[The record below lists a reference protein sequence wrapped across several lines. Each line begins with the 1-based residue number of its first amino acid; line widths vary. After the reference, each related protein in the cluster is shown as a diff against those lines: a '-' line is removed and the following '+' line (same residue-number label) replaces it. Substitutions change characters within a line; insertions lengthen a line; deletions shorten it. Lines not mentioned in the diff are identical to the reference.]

1 MVKSSEISYQI
12 PNKRSPIVCRVNF
25 LTGCHEVISN
35 KPRNDGYIMVST
47 SENGKVQHH
56 FAHRKMYQ
64 IHKGEIPFKMSVMH
78 TCDNPACINPEH
90 LILGSHKDNMIDK
103 IAKGRSSASKGN
115 FSSKRILSAKDVIW
129 IKNNLDKYTDKEIA
143 QMYGVVY
150 QTIYEIRNNVNWR
163 EVSKDDN
170 PNDIK
175 FAKFKKHFTFEDIE
189 LIKEYSMTLP
199 ELAEKFNCSKNTLSM
214 IRRGYLPN
222 YLKAKMGNNDAA

>member
-64 IHKGEIPFKMSVMH
+64 IHKGEIPLKMSIMH
-78 TCDNPACINPEH
+78 ACDNPACINPEH
-90 LILGSHKDNMIDK
+90 LVLGSHKENMTDK
-103 IAKGRSSASKGN
+103 MAKGRNNNCKGN
-115 FSSKRILSAKDVIW
+115 FTASRVLSAKDVIW
-129 IKNNLDKYTDKEIA
+129 IKNNLDKYTDKEIGE
-143 QMYGVVY
+143 MYGVVY
-150 QTIYEIRNNVNWR
+150 QTIFYIREGSNWAHI
-163 EVSKDDN
+163 SKYDN

-175 FAKFKKHFTFEDIE
+175 FGKVKSRFTFEDIE
-189 LIKEYSMTLP
+189 LIKDYSMSLP
-199 ELAEKFNCSKNTLSM
+199 ELSEKYNCSKNTISM
-214 IRRGYLPN
+214 IRRGYLPK
-222 YLKAKMGNNDAA
+222 YLKGKIGKSDVS